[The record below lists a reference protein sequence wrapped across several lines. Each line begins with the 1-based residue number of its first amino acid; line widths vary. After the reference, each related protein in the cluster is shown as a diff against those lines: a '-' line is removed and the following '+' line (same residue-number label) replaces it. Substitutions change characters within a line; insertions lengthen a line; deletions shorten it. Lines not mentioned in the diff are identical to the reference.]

1 MKSKRLYSRKRTMWS
16 TSNNVKNS
24 ILKAKKGDKEKRE
37 DQVRENWET
46 ETGRWGKERQKV
58 EFFFNR
64 GDN

>member
-1 MKSKRLYSRKRTMWS
+1 MWS
-16 TSNNVKNS
+16 ISNNVKNS